1 MICPRCGKELLE
13 SETFCSNCGT
23 PVTNLEEQVTSEMQ
37 AVSQNYGPYKLTLR
51 RPKSFVGCL
60 VAYKIYIDNQKVGKI
75 KNGGTFEIELPAG
88 NHSISLNKNNAVN
101 IMMDEDT
108 TADVAIFGTN
118 NVGITNVSG
127 QSNADTNAQI
137 GSYTAKSGP
146 RTDGLLVLSIILPI
160 ASFIMYQTM
169 QYIIMPWVYGIIMGL
184 SIVNLVG
191 LKNQN
196 LSKEEHQSAF
206 VKNCITIAVSLV
218 AAIVSINI
226 AV

>member
-60 VAYKIYIDNQKVGKI
+60 VAYKIYIDDQKVGKI

-101 IMMDEDT
+101 IMMDDDT

-118 NVGITNVSG
+118 NVG
-127 QSNADTNAQI
+127 
-137 GSYTAKSGP
+137 
-146 RTDGLLVLSIILPI
+146 I